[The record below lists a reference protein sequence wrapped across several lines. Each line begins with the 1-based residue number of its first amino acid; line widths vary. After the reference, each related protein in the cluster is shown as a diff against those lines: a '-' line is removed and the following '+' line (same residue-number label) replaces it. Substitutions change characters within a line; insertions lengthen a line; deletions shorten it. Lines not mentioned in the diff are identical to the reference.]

1 MLVWNRPALL
11 FISLRLAAGAMG
23 HGPKCFR
30 LLTNNTTHCK
40 NLEKIAKTYGAL
52 RQGPRW
58 APMGQPLKKTTA
70 KIVVAKEIIEQVKEF
85 YYLGSMIS
93 DDATEKSREGSNSG
107 VNLVWNLGVVDPGK
121 KSISTGK
128 FPKNFN
134 FFRQFYKRISS
145 FAGKFPKILIFSGN

>member
-1 MLVWNRPALL
+1 MLASSESDLQRMMD
-11 FISLRLAAGAMG
+11 RLKMVSVNYNM
-23 HGPKCFR
+23 KI
-30 LLTNNTTHCK
+30 NT
-40 NLEKIAKTYGAL
+40 
-52 RQGPRW
+52 
-58 APMGQPLKKTTA
+58 KKTSLESKQIKDQNQIM
-70 KIVVAKEIIEQVKEF
+70 KIVVAEEIIEQVKEF